1 MRYVKKGLTTLV
13 LLYVCIG
20 AGIFFTQKLFLLH
33 PKSITNTNAFNI
45 KQSYIE
51 HSFSWLQQKKF
62 SLLQFTTKQKK
73 GLVLYL
79 HGNKKNV
86 ERYAPYTTIF
96 TKNGYEVWM
105 PDYPEFGKTE
115 GEATEENLYKAAL
128 LAYDSMVTTATD
140 TLPIIIY
147 GKSLG
152 SGLANYVA
160 VKRKCNAVILETPYY
175 SIPSLFTDWVFIYP
189 MEYLSTYHIPSHTYF
204 LQANKP
210 TTIFHGTNDWV
221 IPYRNA
227 KRFIPLLKPIDT
239 FITIKGANHVN
250 INQHN
255 TYLHYMD
262 AYLSK

>member
-1 MRYVKKGLTTLV
+1 MRYVKKGLTTIL
-13 LLYVCIG
+13 LLYLCIG

-33 PKSITNTNAFNI
+33 PVPINRTAVFDI
-45 KQSYIE
+45 KQPYIE
-51 HSFSWLQQKKF
+51 HSFNWLQQRNF
-62 SLLQFTTKQKK
+62 SVLQFTTTHKK

-79 HGNKKNV
+79 HGNKKNA
-86 ERYAPYTTIF
+86 ERYALYTTIF
-96 TKNGYEVWM
+96 TKHGYEVWM

-128 LAYDSMVTTATD
+128 LAYDSMVATTD

-160 VKRKCNAVILETPYY
+160 TKRTCKAVILETPYY
-175 SIPSLFTDWVFIYP
+175 SIPSLFKDWVFIYP
-189 MEYLSTYHIPSHTYF
+189 MQYLSTYNIPSYTYF
-204 LQANKP
+204 VQANKP

-227 KRFIPLLKPIDT
+227 KRFMPILKPTDT
-239 FITIKGANHVN
+239 FITIKAANHTN

-255 TYLHYMD
+255 IYLHYMD